1 MIEQLQNTFYSEIPI
16 TRAMGIEV
24 LKYEEMMLSLRA
36 PLAIN
41 RNDKG
46 TAFGGSLYTTAVLA
60 GWGVIYLMLKER
72 NLDADIMIHESHT
85 QFLAPVRSDI
95 LATCRFDSEA
105 QINKALNLLERRG
118 LARIQLT
125 THIEVAGTEALMFEG
140 SYAISR

>member
-1 MIEQLQNTFYSEIPI
+1 MIEQLQNTFYSEIPL

-24 LKYEEMMLSLRA
+24 LKYDDMMLSLRA
-36 PLAIN
+36 PLSVN

-46 TAFGGSLYTTAVLA
+46 TAFGGSLYSTAVLA
-60 GWGVIYLMLKER
+60 GWGLIYLMLKER
-72 NLDADIMIHESHT
+72 GITADIMIHESHT

-95 LATCRFDSEA
+95 VATCRFDSEA
-105 QINKALNLLERRG
+105 QITKALTLLERRG

-125 THIEVAGTEALMFEG
+125 THIATAETEALMFEG